1 MHQRRITLANPL
13 PYTTRH
19 FGMSSCSSTVPPG
32 GLVLITG
39 VNGFIGS
46 HIANNL
52 LKLGY
57 RVRGSVRSAEKAAWI
72 KDAMTEHHP
81 SAAFETVLVPDV
93 SATGAWNEAV
103 KGVEGIVHVA
113 ADMSFGADP
122 NKVITP
128 MVTGVRNI
136 LRAAADSK
144 EGLVKRFVLTS
155 SNRAALTPIF
165 DKEFTLD
172 TSWWNTS
179 AVEAAWRPAPY
190 KAERIW
196 DVYSA
201 LKTQCEQEIWTFSR
215 NEKHDFVINSVLPCF
230 VTGPILHAK
239 QQGSTGKWVTDFWND
254 PGHYEPLTNFGASWF
269 VDVEDAAL
277 LHIAALTQEDVK
289 SERLLGF
296 ADTFNFNSWVDIFRQ
311 LDPSKPWPADDPT
324 QGHDLSR
331 VDTRREKELLAR
343 FGQKGWTSFYSSVQK
358 TCFESRL

>member
-1 MHQRRITLANPL
+1 MGS
-13 PYTTRH
+13 Y
-19 FGMSSCSSTVPPG
+19 SSTVPPG

-57 RVRGSVRSAEKAAWI
+57 RVRGTVRSVDKAAWI
-72 KDAMTEHHP
+72 KEAMTESHP
-81 SAAFETVLVPDV
+81 SASFETILVPDV
-93 SATGAWNEAV
+93 TAGGVWDEAV
-103 KGVEGIVHVA
+103 KGVQGIVHVA

-122 NKVITP
+122 NKAITP
-128 MVTGVRNI
+128 MVTGIRNI

-144 EGLVKRFVLTS
+144 DGSVKRFVLTS

-172 TSWWNTS
+172 ASWWNTS
-179 AVEAAWRPAPY
+179 AVEAAWQPPPY

-201 LKTQCEQEIWTFSR
+201 LKTQCEQEVWTFST

-230 VTGPILHAK
+230 AVGPILHTK

-254 PGHYEPLTNFGASWF
+254 PDHYEPLTNFGASWF
-269 VDVEDAAL
+269 VDVEDVAL

-289 SERLLGF
+289 NERLLGF
-296 ADTFNFNSWVDIFRQ
+296 ADTFNFNSWVDVFRQ
-311 LDPSKPWPADDPT
+311 LGLNKPWPADDPT
-324 QGHDLSR
+324 QRHDLSR
-331 VDTRREKELLAR
+331 VDTKREIELLAR
-343 FGQKGWTSFYSSVQK
+343 FGQKGWTSYHNSVRK
-358 TCFESRL
+358 TCFESR